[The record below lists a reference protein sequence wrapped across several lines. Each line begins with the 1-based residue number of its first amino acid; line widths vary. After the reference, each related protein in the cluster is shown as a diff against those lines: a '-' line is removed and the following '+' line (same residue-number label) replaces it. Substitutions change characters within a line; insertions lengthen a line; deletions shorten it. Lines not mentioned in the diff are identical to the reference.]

1 MTDLTTYDDLPTI
14 LALTLMIDD
23 ETKKEETDA

>member
-1 MTDLTTYDDLPTI
+1 MTNLDDYPDLPTI

-23 ETKKEETDA
+23 EAKKEETE